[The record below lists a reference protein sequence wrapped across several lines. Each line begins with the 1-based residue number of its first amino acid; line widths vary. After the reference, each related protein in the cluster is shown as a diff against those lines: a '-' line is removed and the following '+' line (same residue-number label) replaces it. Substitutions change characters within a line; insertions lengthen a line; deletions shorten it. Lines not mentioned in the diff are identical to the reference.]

1 MIESMEMMNGF
12 MKSIAKYNFHTNYH
26 SLNFKYHV
34 FLALERIVLYLSLG
48 YKMCLSVLTL
58 LLAINILKYR

>member
-58 LLAINILKYR
+58 LLAINILKSR